1 VIRAEGVSRVVGA
14 GTAGAGRAILQP
26 TDFAIA
32 PGERHLILGANGSGK
47 TTLMRV
53 LSGLA
58 APTEGRL
65 LVDGVVSGAGAGGSA
80 RVRDGD
86 AASLWPRVA
95 ILFEEPDPQFLSDTV
110 EGEVSF
116 GLDSLDLS
124 AEEYR
129 RRTAATLEEYG
140 LAALAGRDP
149 RELSAGEKARVLLA
163 AVMAARPG
171 ALLLD
176 QSLAH
181 LDPGSRRALES
192 RLDDA
197 ARTGGLA
204 IVRTHQDAD
213 PPFAGEHL
221 HVMDEG
227 RLRRA
232 DALIPAE
239 VLRTDRVPLP
249 LALRASATLAA
260 RGDWSGPLVSDVGA
274 LLGRMREFAVADG
287 GETRR
292 IAARRA
298 VAESAATG
306 TGAAT
311 GDAAL
316 AWRGVSWA
324 ARRGGPAAVESI
336 DLEARRGEILA
347 LVGASGSGKS
357 TLLHLAAGIREP
369 TGGTVWRARA
379 QGGAADALLALEY
392 PERQL
397 FARSVEEDVAAML
410 WIEGVPGP
418 DRARRAAVALR
429 AVGLAPERFASRA
442 PSTLSEGEKR
452 RAALAAFLIEP
463 PLTLLLDE
471 PTAGLDPDG
480 RRALRLA
487 LQGLRS
493 RNGAVVLASHDLDFV
508 STVADRVVV
517 LGREGGAPGS
527 LLGSGRPED
536 VFRDTALL
544 GRAGLPAPDFL
555 AIADALDA
563 CGFLT
568 GGAPI
573 RDAESLLA
581 ALTVARE
588 PLTGNA
594 ASG

>member
-1 VIRAEGVSRVVGA
+1 MIRAEGVSRVVGA
-14 GTAGAGRAILQP
+14 GAAGGGRAILQP

-65 LVDGVVSGAGAGGSA
+65 LVDGVVSGAGAGAGGPA
-80 RVRDGD
+80 RARDGD

-129 RRTAATLEEYG
+129 RRTATTLEEYG
-140 LAALAGRDP
+140 LASIAARDP

-192 RLDDA
+192 RLDAA
-197 ARTGGLA
+197 ARTGRLA

-213 PPFAGEHL
+213 PPFVGEHVY
-221 HVMDEG
+221 VMDEG

-232 DALIPAE
+232 DAFTPAE
-239 VLRTDRVPLP
+239 VLRADRVPLP
-249 LALRASATLAA
+249 LAVRVSATLAV
-260 RGDWSGPLVSDVGA
+260 RGEWSGPLVSDAGT
-274 LLGRMREFAVADG
+274 LLERMRASAEAGGGGAQRVASGAVSG
-287 GETRR
+287 GPR
-292 IAARRA
+292 AA
-298 VAESAATG
+298 V
-306 TGAAT
+306 

-316 AWRGVSWA
+316 AWRGVSWTA
-324 ARRGGPAAVESI
+324 PRGWRAAVESI

-347 LVGASGSGKS
+347 IVGASGSGKS

-369 TGGTVWRARA
+369 TSGSVWRGRA
-379 QGGAADALLALEY
+379 EGRAADVLLALEY

-418 DRARRAAVALR
+418 ERARRAALALR
-429 AVGLAPERFASRA
+429 AVGLAPERFAARI

-471 PTAGLDPDG
+471 PTAGVDPEG
-480 RRALRLA
+480 RRALRVA
-487 LQGLRS
+487 LDGLRS

-508 STVADRVVV
+508 SAVADRVVV
-517 LGREGGAPGS
+517 LGREGDAPGAV
-527 LLGSGRPED
+527 LGSGRPED
-536 VFRDTALL
+536 LFRDAALL
-544 GRAGLPAPDFL
+544 ARAGLPAPDFMAL
-555 AIADALDA
+555 ADALDA
-563 CGFLT
+563 RGFLAA
-568 GGAPI
+568 GAPI

-581 ALTVARE
+581 ALAVARE

-594 ASG
+594 AAG

>member
-14 GTAGAGRAILQP
+14 GAAGGGRAILQP

-65 LVDGVVSGAGAGGSA
+65 LVDGVVSGAGAGSA

-140 LAALAGRDP
+140 LAPLAGRDP

-197 ARTGGLA
+197 ARAGGLA

-232 DALIPAE
+232 DALTPAE
-239 VLRTDRVPLP
+239 VLRADRVPLP

-260 RGDWSGPLVSDVGA
+260 RGEWSGPLVSDAGA
-274 LLGRMREFAVADG
+274 LLGRMREFAAARG
-287 GETRR
+287 GEDGRP
-292 IAARRA
+292 IAARGA
-298 VAESAATG
+298 VAQSG
-306 TGAAT
+306 SGAAT

-316 AWRGVSWA
+316 EWRGVSWA
-324 ARRGGPAAVESI
+324 ARRGGRAVVESI

-369 TGGTVWRARA
+369 TAGTVWRARA
-379 QGGAADALLALEY
+379 QGGAAGALLALEY

-429 AVGLAPERFASRA
+429 AVGLSPERFASRA

-487 LQGLRS
+487 LEGLRS

-508 STVADRVVV
+508 SAVADRVVV
-517 LGREGGAPGS
+517 LGREGDAPGS
-527 LLGSGRPED
+527 VLGSGRPED
-536 VFRDTALL
+536 VFRDTTLL
-544 GRAGLPAPDFL
+544 GRAGLPAPDFITL
-555 AIADALDA
+555 ADALDA
-563 CGFLT
+563 CGLLSP
-568 GGAPI
+568 GGAV

-581 ALTVARE
+581 ALAAARE

>member
-14 GTAGAGRAILQP
+14 GAVGGGRAILQP
-26 TDFAIA
+26 TDLTIA

-65 LVDGVVSGAGAGGSA
+65 LVDGVLHA
-80 RVRDGD
+80 RDGD

-140 LAALAGRDP
+140 LASLAARDP

-163 AVMAARPG
+163 AMMAARPG

-192 RLDDA
+192 RLDAA
-197 ARTGGLA
+197 ARAGGLA

-213 PPFAGEHL
+213 PPFAGERV

-232 DALIPAE
+232 DALGAAD
-239 VLRTDRVPLP
+239 VLAADRVPLP
-249 LALRASATLAA
+249 LALRVSATLAA
-260 RGDWSGPLVSDVGA
+260 RGEWSGPLVNDAGA
-274 LLGRMREFAVADG
+274 LLERMRASAEMGGPGAPRDARGAVTA
-287 GETRR
+287 E
-292 IAARRA
+292 AR
-298 VAESAATG
+298 ATLD
-306 TGAAT
+306 
-311 GDAAL
+311 DAAL
-316 AWRGVSWA
+316 AWRAVSWVP
-324 ARRGGPAAVESI
+324 RRGGRAAVESI

-357 TLLHLAAGIREP
+357 TLLHLAAGLREP
-369 TGGTVWRARA
+369 TIGTVWRGRA
-379 QGGAADALLALEY
+379 EGRAADLLLALEY

-397 FARSVEEDVAAML
+397 FARTVEEDVAAML

-429 AVGLAPERFASRA
+429 AVGLAPERFASRV

-471 PTAGLDPDG
+471 PTAGLDPEG

-487 LQGLRS
+487 LEGLRN

-508 STVADRVVV
+508 SAVADRVVV
-517 LGREGGAPGS
+517 LGREGDAPGAVF
-527 LLGSGRPED
+527 GSGRPEE
-536 VFRDTALL
+536 VFRDAALL
-544 GRAGLPAPDFL
+544 SLAGLPAPEFL
-555 AIADALDA
+555 ALADSLEV
-563 CGFLT
+563 CGFLSA
-568 GGAPI
+568 GAPI

-581 ALTVARE
+581 ALAVARE